1 MENILTDLSIDIKNE
16 KLYLNLNGN
25 ILRQDN
31 VSGLY
36 QHFDNQKIN
45 TIIIDATNLQDWDS
59 SLLLILFE
67 LKQKSS
73 LKNIKFETKNMPDG
87 LNKMLELATAVP
99 EHKDFE
105 KKTTK
110 ESSLEKLGSWGLNI
124 YETFNKGLDF
134 TLECF
139 AAFLQFIRGKSSAR
153 KIDFLFAFEECAPNA
168 MGIVALI
175 SFMVGLIL
183 AFVGAIQLKTFGAQ
197 VYVASLVTIGM
208 IRIMGAIMVGIIM
221 SGRTGASFAATIGTM
236 QTNEEIDALKTMGID
251 WAEFL
256 VAPRMTALIIAM
268 PFLTM
273 WADFFGM
280 LGGAFVGITALDI
293 PAGEYWKYSWQ
304 AWSMKN
310 FWVGIFHGF
319 VFGFIIALCGC
330 YYGINSSRNADGVG
344 IATTKAVVASI
355 VWLIVATGII
365 TLIFERLGI

>member
-1 MENILTDLSIDIKNE
+1 MADLNFNIENENF
-16 KLYLNLNGN
+16 YLNLSGN

-31 VSGLY
+31 ISDLY
-36 QHFDNQKIN
+36 QALNNHNIKNIV
-45 TIIIDATNLQDWDS
+45 IDATNLKEWDS
-59 SLLLILFE
+59 SLLLILFK
-67 LKQKSS
+67 LKQISS
-73 LKNIKFETKNMPDG
+73 LKNIKFKTKNLPVG
-87 LNKMLELATAVP
+87 LDKMLELALAVP
-99 EHKDFE
+99 EHKDIE
-105 KKTTK
+105 PKQKK
-110 ESSLEKLGSWGLNI
+110 ESALENLGSWGLSI
-124 YETFNKGLDF
+124 YKIFNKGLDF

-139 AAFLQFIRGKSSAR
+139 GAFFKFIRGKSSAR
-153 KIDFLFAFEECAPNA
+153 KIDFIFAFEECAPNA
-168 MGIVALI
+168 IGIVALI

-236 QTNEEIDALKTMGID
+236 QVNEEIDALKTMGIE
-251 WAEFL
+251 WSEFL

-280 LGGAFVGITALDI
+280 LGGAVVGITALDI
-293 PAGEYWKYSWQ
+293 PAGEYWKYAWS
-304 AWSMKN
+304 AWSMKI

-319 VFGFIIALCGC
+319 IFGFIIAVCGC
-330 YYGINSSRNADGVG
+330 YYGINASKNADGVG
-344 IATTKAVVASI
+344 VATTKAVVSSI